1 VRRNIRSIKLR
12 GIDPWIALAFIALL
26 CIGVVMVYSA
36 SAVYGYDYY
45 GNPYYIAQR
54 EIIWAGLAAVALAVV
69 IQIDYHRLQRLA
81 LPFFLIAM
89 AMLAIVLVPHLGHA
103 SHGARRWF
111 SLGAGI
117 TIEPSEV
124 VKLAAIIYLAAWLAG
139 KGERVRDFQAGFVP
153 FSLIVGMI
161 AVLIVK
167 QPDLGTTIV
176 VTATLFSMFFMAG
189 ANGRHLAALLF
200 GSSVVGWTLAH
211 SSSYRFNRLTAF
223 MNPWKDP
230 TGVGY
235 HTVQALLAL
244 GSGGL
249 MGVGLGNSIEKHV
262 LPAPYTD
269 SILAVIGE
277 EWGLMGTAVI
287 LLLFMVIAY
296 RGMRVAVT
304 APDMFGRLLAAGVTS
319 WITFQAV
326 LNFAVITSSVPFT
339 GVPLPFIS
347 YGGSSLVITVVAL
360 GVLLNISR
368 QTNGE
373 GFARRSTHNGRGDG
387 RSRLSRALDHAL
399 PSLHAERPA
408 IRVARAGRERTR

>member
-1 VRRNIRSIKLR
+1 MPRNIRSMKLR
-12 GIDPWIALAFIALL
+12 GIDPWVTLAFIALL

-54 EIIWAGLAAVALAVV
+54 EIIWAGLAVGALAVV
-69 IQIDYHRLQRLA
+69 IHVDYHRLQRLA
-81 LPFFLIAM
+81 LPFFVIAV

-124 VKLAAIIYLAAWLAG
+124 VKLAAVIYLAAWLAA
-139 KGERVRDFQAGFVP
+139 KGDRLRDFQAGFVP
-153 FSLIVGMI
+153 FSLITGVI
-161 AVLIVK
+161 AILIIK
-167 QPDLGTTIV
+167 QPDLGTSMV
-176 VTATLFSMFFMAG
+176 VCATLFSMFFMGG
-189 ANGRHLAALLF
+189 ANIRHLGTLLV
-200 GSSVVGWTLAH
+200 GSTAIGWVLAH

-244 GSGGL
+244 GSGGIF
-249 MGVGLGNSIEKHV
+249 GVGLGNSVEKHV

-277 EWGLMGTAVI
+277 EWGLMGTIVI

-296 RGMRVAVT
+296 RGMRIAVT
-304 APDMFGRLLAAGVTS
+304 APDTFGRLLAAGITS

-360 GVLLNISR
+360 GILLNISR
-368 QTNGE
+368 QTTGE
-373 GFARRSTHNGRGDG
+373 GFARQGIDNGRGNG
-387 RSRLSRALDHAL
+387 RPRLSRALDHAIPAL
-399 PSLHAERPA
+399 NTDRPV
-408 IRVARAGRERTR
+408 RVARGRTR